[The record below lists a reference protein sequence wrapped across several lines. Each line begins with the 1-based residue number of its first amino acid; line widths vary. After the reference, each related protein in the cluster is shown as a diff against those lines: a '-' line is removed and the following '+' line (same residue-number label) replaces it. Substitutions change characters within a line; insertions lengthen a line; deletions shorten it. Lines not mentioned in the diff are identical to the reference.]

1 MVIDPDRRAYDLS
14 PTRRALLEALL
25 RREGIAQTS
34 APSHIPRL
42 SRRQPGPLS
51 FAQERLWFLHQLAPE
66 SALYNLDTAVGLPFV
81 PDAGLLR
88 RALNEIVRRH
98 EALRTTFQLVDGA
111 PVQVVAPRLELPLQ
125 VVDLRDRP
133 AAERDAEA
141 ARWAA
146 TESRLSFNLTTG
158 PLIRAALII
167 LDDDRSLYFHCL
179 HHIVFDEWSSGV
191 FTAELTALYDAF
203 AAGRPSPLPELP
215 IQYPDFAVWQRAW
228 LLRGPEL

>member
-1 MVIDPDRRAYDLS
+1 MVIDTDRRAYDLS
-14 PTRRALLEALL
+14 ATRRPFVEALL

-111 PVQVVAPRLELPLQ
+111 PVQVVAARLALPLQ
-125 VVDLRDRP
+125 VVDRGVHGGADGAVRRLRGR
-133 AAERDAEA
+133 
-141 ARWAA
+141 A
-146 TESRLSFNLTTG
+146 TVS
-158 PLIRAALII
+158 
-167 LDDDRSLYFHCL
+167 
-179 HHIVFDEWSSGV
+179 
-191 FTAELTALYDAF
+191 
-203 AAGRPSPLPELP
+203 AAGAADSVPGLRRLAASLAAWSGARAPTRVLARSAGRSRRSGP
-215 IQYPDFAVWQRAW
+215 AV
-228 LLRGPEL
+228 